1 MILTI
6 EELEQFVGSLVASPE
21 RWAHLVRHCSDVRV
35 YEQIWDDEN
44 VNAWLICWSE
54 DQDTGF
60 HDHDES
66 SAAIAV
72 ISGQVREDRLRLG
85 QPPRSRVLGP
95 GSIFTVP
102 AVAIHRVLH
111 AGDAPAV
118 PDVGWVTELWLNQES
133 VDASLEQLRSDAGQA
148 QVAQLTA
155 LLAGP
160 PERIDLEPLG
170 GVGYLAGGSGYTH
183 VNLEDVEDMAPRFG

>member
-1 MILTI
+1 MSLGPAQL
-6 EELEQFVGSLVASPE
+6 ERFVAELAAAPE
-21 RWAHLVRHCSDVRV
+21 RWRHAVRHASDVRV
-35 YEQIWDDEN
+35 YEQIWDDDE

-85 QPPRSRVLGP
+85 QAPRSRVLGP
-95 GSIFTVP
+95 GSVFTVP

-111 AGDAPAV
+111 AGTAPAV
-118 PDVGWVTELWLNQES
+118 TLHAYSPPLARTGAYRIGPDGELERELLSFE
-133 VDASLEQLRSDAGQA
+133 EELRA
-148 QVAQLTA
+148 TPA
-155 LLAGP
+155 LG
-160 PERIDLEPLG
+160 
-170 GVGYLAGGSGYTH
+170 
-183 VNLEDVEDMAPRFG
+183 